1 MPQLSVAKSQESK
14 SCHAVSLSPLNQSDI
29 NQAWESVNSCLPK
42 RAFGVSSGGSTC
54 GGSRQPSPLCNRRQL
69 VRHVS
74 KFREN
79 GTVLVENDY
88 VSGFFPH
95 CAVRS
100 DFTSTWTFSTTTLPS
115 TNPVRM
121 GYRLWVFDEFLM
133 KVCLLPYIWSPF
145 GLIFVSPLWW
155 CVHRSSSCVQAQSH
169 AQSNEHE
176 QSGLFTSSSYFPPM
190 YVWRKKNKS

>member
-14 SCHAVSLSPLNQSDI
+14 NCHAVSLSPLNQSDI

-100 DFTSTWTFSTTTLPS
+100 DFTSTWTFSATTLLE
-115 TNPVRM
+115 VAVEVAVV
-121 GYRLWVFDEFLM
+121 YRLSHTLRAM
-133 KVCLLPYIWSPF
+133 NMNKVDYLLHHPIFPQCTF
-145 GLIFVSPLWW
+145 G
-155 CVHRSSSCVQAQSH
+155 
-169 AQSNEHE
+169 E
-176 QSGLFTSSSYFPPM
+176 
-190 YVWRKKNKS
+190 KKTKS